1 MEFGSFLVSL
11 GTSFVVFVVLMLLF
25 TWLSRKSG
33 NAPIYYPN
41 RILKGLE
48 PWEGTSLTRNP
59 FAWMR
64 EALTSSEQDVVN
76 LSGVDTAV
84 HFVFL
89 STVLG
94 IFACSGL
101 LLLPTLLPL
110 AATDNNLKNTKNG
123 TDTTSKGTFSQL
135 DNLSMANI
143 TKKSP
148 RLWAFL
154 GAVYWISLVT
164 YFFLWKAYKHVS
176 TLRAQALMSADVKP
190 EQFAILVR
198 DMPSPP
204 DGQTQKE
211 FIDSYF
217 REIYPET
224 FYRSLV
230 ATENSKVNKIW
241 GKLEGYKKKLARAEA
256 ILAATN
262 NRPTNKTGLCGLVGK
277 QVDSIEYYTELIN
290 ESVANL
296 ETEQK
301 AVLAEKQ
308 QTAAVVF
315 FTTRVAAASAAQS
328 LHCQMVDKWTVTEAP
343 EPRELLWQ
351 NLNIKLFSRII
362 RQYVIYFFVAL
373 TILFYMIPIAFVSA
387 ITTLKNL
394 QKIIPFIKPIV
405 EITAIRT
412 VLESFLP
419 QIALLVFLA
428 MLPKLLL
435 FLSKAEGIPSQSH
448 AIRAASGKYFYFS
461 VFNVFIGVTLAGTL
475 FNTVK
480 DIAKNPKLD
489 MVINLLAT
497 SLPKSATFFLTY
509 VSLKF
514 FIGYGLELSR
524 IIPLIIFHLKK
535 KYVCKTE
542 AEVKEAWYPGD
553 LSYATRV
560 PGDLLILTIT
570 FCYSVIAPLI
580 LIFGITYFGLG
591 WLVLRN
597 QALKVYVP
605 SYESYGRM
613 WPHIHQRILAA
624 LFLFQVVMFGYLG
637 AKTFFYTALVI
648 PLIITSLIFGY
659 VCRQKFYGGFKH
671 TALEVACR
679 ELKQSPD
686 LEEIFRAYI
695 PHSLSSHKAE
705 EHEFKGAMSR
715 YQDFNAIGGV

>member
-1 MEFGSFLVSL
+1 MEFGAFLLSL
-11 GTSFVVFVVLMLLF
+11 GTSAVIFVVLMLLF
-25 TWLSRKSG
+25 TWLSRRSG
-33 NAPIYYPN
+33 NVSIYYPN
-41 RILKGLE
+41 RILKGME
-48 PWEGTSLTRNP
+48 PWEGGSLTRNP
-59 FAWMR
+59 FAWVR
-64 EALTSSEQDVVN
+64 EAFTSSEQDVVN

-84 HFVFL
+84 YFVFL

-94 IFACSGL
+94 IFALSGL
-101 LLLPTLLPL
+101 LILPTLVPL
-110 AATDNNLKNTKNG
+110 AATDDSIKTSIRNT
-123 TDTTSKGTFSQL
+123 TDTTSEGTFSQL

-143 TKKSP
+143 TKRSS

-164 YFFLWKAYKHVS
+164 YFMLWKAYKHVS
-176 TLRAQALMSADVKP
+176 ALRAQALMSTEIIP

-198 DMPSPP
+198 DIPSPP
-204 DGQTQKE
+204 NGQTQKE

-230 ATENSKVNKIW
+230 VTENSKVNKIW
-241 GKLEGYKKKLARAEA
+241 GDLEGYKKKLARAEA
-256 ILAATN
+256 ILATTS
-262 NRPTNKTGLCGLVGK
+262 NRPMNKTGFLGLVGK
-277 QVDSIEYYTELIN
+277 KVDSIEYYTKLIN
-290 ESVANL
+290 ESVTDL
-296 ETEQK
+296 EAEQR

-308 QTAAVVF
+308 QTAAIVF
-315 FTTRVAAASAAQS
+315 FTNRVTAASAAQS

-343 EPRELLWQ
+343 EPRQLIWN
-351 NLNIKLFSRII
+351 NLKIKLFSRIL
-362 RQYVIYFFVAL
+362 RQYVIYFVVAV
-373 TILFYMIPIAFVSA
+373 TILFYMIPITFVSA

-394 QKIIPFIKPIV
+394 QKILPFIKPIV
-405 EITAIRT
+405 DIAFIRT
-412 VLESFLP
+412 ILESYLP
-419 QIALLVFLA
+419 QIALIVFL
-428 MLPKLLL
+428 MLLPKFLM

-461 VFNVFIGVTLAGTL
+461 VLNVFIGVTLAGTL
-475 FNTVK
+475 FDTLKELEKDPNSIVTV
-480 DIAKNPKLD
+480 
-489 MVINLLAT
+489 LAT

-509 VSLKF
+509 VALKF
-514 FIGYGLELSR
+514 FVGYGLELSR
-524 IIPLIIFHLKK
+524 IVPLIIFHIKK

-560 PGDLLILTIT
+560 PSDMLILTIT

-580 LIFGITYFGLG
+580 LVFAVIYFGLG
-591 WLVLRN
+591 WLILRN

-613 WPHIHQRILAA
+613 WPHIHTRILAA

-637 AKTFFYTALVI
+637 AKIFVWAILVV
-648 PLIITSLIFGY
+648 PLVVITLVFGY
-659 VCRQKFYGGFKH
+659 VCRQKFYKGFQH

-686 LEEIFRAYI
+686 LEEIFRSYI
-695 PHSLSSHKAE
+695 PHSLSSHKPE
-705 EHEFKGAMSR
+705 DHQFKGAMSR
-715 YQDFNAIGGV
+715 YQDYAAISAA

>member
-1 MEFGSFLVSL
+1 MEFGAFLLSL
-11 GTSFVVFVVLMLLF
+11 GTSALIFVVLMLLF
-25 TWLSRKSG
+25 TWLSRRSG
-33 NAPIYYPN
+33 NVSIYYPN
-41 RILKGLE
+41 RILKGMD
-48 PWEGTSLTRNP
+48 PWEGSSLTRNP
-59 FAWMR
+59 FAWVR
-64 EALTSSEQDVVN
+64 EAFTSSEQDVVN

-84 HFVFL
+84 YFVFL

-94 IFACSGL
+94 IFALSGL
-101 LLLPTLLPL
+101 LILPTLLPL
-110 AATDNNLKNTKNG
+110 AATDNSIKTSIRNT
-123 TDTTSKGTFSQL
+123 TDTTSEGTFSQL

-143 TKKSP
+143 TKSSG

-154 GAVYWISLVT
+154 GAVYWVSLVT
-164 YFFLWKAYKHVS
+164 YFMLWKAYKHVS
-176 TLRAQALMSADVKP
+176 TLRAQALMSTEIIP

-198 DMPSPP
+198 DIPSPP
-204 DGQTQKE
+204 NGQTQKE

-230 ATENSKVNKIW
+230 VTENSKVDKIW
-241 GKLEGYKKKLARAEA
+241 QDLEGYKKKLARAEA
-256 ILAATN
+256 IFATTN
-262 NRPTNKTGLCGLVGK
+262 NRPTNKTGFLGLVGK
-277 QVDSIEYYTELIN
+277 QVDSIEYYTKLIS
-290 ESVANL
+290 ESVAKL
-296 ETEQK
+296 EAEQK

-315 FTTRVAAASAAQS
+315 FTNRVTAASAAQS

-343 EPRELLWQ
+343 EPRQLIWK
-351 NLNIKLFSRII
+351 NLKIKLFSRII
-362 RQYVIYFFVAL
+362 RQYVIYFIVAV
-373 TILFYMIPIAFVSA
+373 TILFYMIPITFVSA

-394 QKIIPFIKPIV
+394 QKILPFIKPV
-405 EITAIRT
+405 VKITFIRT
-412 VLESFLP
+412 ILESYLP
-419 QIALLVFLA
+419 QIALIVFL
-428 MLPKLLL
+428 MLLPKFLM

-475 FNTVK
+475 FDTLKELEKDPNSIVTV
-480 DIAKNPKLD
+480 
-489 MVINLLAT
+489 LAT

-509 VSLKF
+509 VALKF
-514 FIGYGLELSR
+514 FVGYGLELSR
-524 IIPLIIFHLKK
+524 IVPLIIFHLKK
-535 KYVCKTE
+535 KYLCKTE

-560 PGDLLILTIT
+560 PSDMLILAIT

-580 LIFGITYFGLG
+580 LVFAVIYFGLG
-591 WLVLRN
+591 WLILRN

-613 WPHIHQRILAA
+613 WPHIHTRILAA

-637 AKTFFYTALVI
+637 AKIFVWAILVV
-648 PLIITSLIFGY
+648 PLVVITLVFGY
-659 VCRQKFYGGFKH
+659 VCRQKFYKGFQH

-686 LEEIFRAYI
+686 LEEIFRSYI
-695 PHSLSSHKAE
+695 PHSLSSHKPE
-705 EHEFKGAMSR
+705 DHQFKGAMSR
-715 YQDFNAIGGV
+715 YQDYAAISAA